1 MPPETRPFQP
11 DWTIAPSETL
21 RDLLSERG
29 MSARVL
35 SIACGGRRVHPPAWD
50 LITDVLKHE
59 PLTQAHADCL
69 ARGTGVPAR
78 TWLNLEAQYRAGL
91 AAGLRDATEDAELP
105 EYD

>member
-1 MPPETRPFQP
+1 MPDTHPFKP

-35 SIACGGRRVHPPAWD
+35 SIACGGRRVKPPAWD
-50 LITDVLKHE
+50 LITDVLKHD

-78 TWLNLEAQYRAGL
+78 TWIALETRYRADL

-105 EYD
+105 EYE